1 MLNKHPLKPNLS
13 ETLRN
18 QFGDIDIYVF
28 DALLQGRWRPEHRF
42 LDAGCGTGRNLPC
55 FLDAGFDVWAMDS
68 DEDALE
74 VARELAALKRPDM
87 DPKQF
92 QCTEIARHSLPE
104 NHFHAVLCNAVLHF
118 SAGHSHFQDSLFGLW
133 RALAP
138 NGTLLIRLGTRIGIE
153 RDVLNLG
160 NGRYQQPDGAQWFLP
175 SADEL
180 LDAEKRLGA
189 QRLLPLK
196 STLVDGRR
204 CMSTWWLKKPAGFE
218 AK

>member
-1 MLNKHPLKPNLS
+1 MSDSQPQKSNLK
-13 ETLRN
+13 EKLRD

-55 FLDAGFDVWAMDS
+55 FLDSGFDVWAIDS

-74 VARELAALKRPDM
+74 SARELAVMKRPDL
-87 DPKQF
+87 DLKQF
-92 QCTEIARHSLPE
+92 QCADIATHTLPD
-104 NHFHAVLCNAVLHF
+104 NYFQAVLCNAVLHF
-118 SAGHSHFQDSLFGLW
+118 SEGNSHFQASLFGLW

-138 NGTLLIRLGTRIGIE
+138 NGTLLIRLGTRIGME
-153 RDVLNLG
+153 HEVLSLG
-160 NGRYQQPDGAQWFLP
+160 NGRYQQPDGAQWYLP
-175 SADEL
+175 SSDEL

-189 QRLLPLK
+189 QRLCPLK
-196 STLVDGRR
+196 STLVEGRR
-204 CMSTWWLKKPAGFE
+204 CMSTWWLKKPAVTG